1 MYGMS
6 FPFRI
11 GLHTCCFE
19 VIEMPSVPKHFGVL
33 QYKKKYCKNCAGYGE
48 CCNEFDSIDKVM
60 DRIVKCAA
68 IEHYLRDF

>member
-1 MYGMS
+1 
-6 FPFRI
+6 
-11 GLHTCCFE
+11 
-19 VIEMPSVPKHFGVL
+19 MPSVPKHFGVL